1 MAVLLDA
8 LAPRTALVAIARD
21 FYARGWMAGTAGNLS
36 ARADADHFWVTA
48 SAKPKGRLAE
58 TDFLLVRTAD
68 GGIAETLVAGDKPS
82 AETAIHREIYELFP
96 TARACLHVH
105 TIDACIA
112 ADTGADE
119 LALPPLEM
127 IKGFGIWEQDP
138 QVRLPIFDNS
148 VRVADIAQAIAQRFR
163 ATAPALSAL
172 MIRGHGATVWGD
184 GVQQAFDRVECLE
197 FLLSY
202 LARTR

>member
-1 MAVLLDA
+1 MAVLLDS

-36 ARADADHFWVTA
+36 ARADNDHFWITA

-82 AETAIHREIYELFP
+82 AETAIHRAIYELFP

-105 TIDACIA
+105 TLDACIA
-112 ADTGADE
+112 ADTGDDE

-127 IKGFGIWEQDP
+127 IKGLGIWEQDP

-148 VRVADIAQAIAQRFR
+148 LRVADIAQAIRQRFR
-163 ATAPALSAL
+163 ATAPALPAL
-172 MIRGHGATVWGD
+172 MIRGHGATVWGE

-202 LARTR
+202 LARAR